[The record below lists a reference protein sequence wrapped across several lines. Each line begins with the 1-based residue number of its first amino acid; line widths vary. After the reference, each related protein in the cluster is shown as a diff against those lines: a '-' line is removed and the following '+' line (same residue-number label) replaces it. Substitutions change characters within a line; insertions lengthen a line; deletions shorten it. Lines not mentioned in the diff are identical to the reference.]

1 MNQAMSVLE
10 AHDLTKE
17 YRDGSA
23 VVRALR
29 GVSLSMD
36 RGQVVSL
43 EGRSGSGKTTLLSIL
58 GCILTPTS
66 GTVAIDGQAVD
77 ARRPTDLSR
86 IRKRFIGFVFQ
97 HYNLIPSLT
106 ARENVEYALNIR
118 GHRGRAARRE
128 AQRVIDLVGLSD
140 RAHAVPSDLS
150 GGEKQRVAIARAV
163 AGNAPLLLADEPT
176 ANLDTETG
184 QAVLS
189 LLRDLARNEGRA
201 VLIVTH
207 DPKVRNI
214 ADRVLRIADGVLST
228 DEATT

>member
-1 MNQAMSVLE
+1 MNQAMFVLE

-66 GTVAIDGQAVD
+66 GTITIDGQAVD

-86 IRKRFIGFVFQ
+86 IRKRSIGFVFQ

-140 RAHAVPSDLS
+140 RAHALPADLS

-176 ANLDTETG
+176 ANLDSENG
-184 QAVLS
+184 QAVLA

-201 VLIVTH
+201 ALIVTH